1 MELIKKQPEIRKKLW
16 DNVNYLRSRLLEE
29 GFDIGDSVSPI
40 FPIMIRDTQKAYDA
54 AQMLR
59 EKGVLAISIVY
70 PAVRLRE
77 ARLRVSVLASH
88 EREDLDLLITSL
100 LETDKKLGIRHG

>member
-1 MELIKKQPEIRKKLW
+1 
-16 DNVNYLRSRLLEE
+16 
-29 GFDIGDSVSPI
+29 
-40 FPIMIRDTQKAYDA
+40 MIRDTQKAYDA

-88 EREDLDLLITSL
+88 EREDLLITAL
-100 LETDKKLGIRHG
+100 LETDKKIGIRHG